1 METKEYIQ
9 FQLDFLRK
17 SIGTITDGLTAEE
30 MTWRPGEANSIGF
43 LMLHIA
49 RSEDLNIMTRFQG
62 KQQVWA
68 SGKWFEK
75 FGLAAD
81 ETTFGWTKEKLESF
95 VFPGA
100 KYILAYSDAVR
111 VETTKYLEK
120 LPSAELQRVVHNAYL
135 GDLPIGKLFARMV
148 IHFSGHI
155 GEMSYIRGLKRGLN
169 K

>member
-1 METKEYIQ
+1 MQSKAYIE

-17 SIGTITDGLTAEE
+17 SLGTITEGLTAEE
-30 MTWRPGEANSIGF
+30 MSWRPGEANSIGF

-62 KQQVWA
+62 KQQVWV
-68 SGKWFEK
+68 SGKWYEK

-95 VFPGA
+95 VFPGS
-100 KYILAYSDAVR
+100 KEMLAYSDAVR
-111 VETTKYLEK
+111 AETKKYFEK
-120 LPSAELQRVVHNAYL
+120 LAPAELERVVNNAYI
-135 GDLPIGKLFARMV
+135 GDLPIGKIFARMV